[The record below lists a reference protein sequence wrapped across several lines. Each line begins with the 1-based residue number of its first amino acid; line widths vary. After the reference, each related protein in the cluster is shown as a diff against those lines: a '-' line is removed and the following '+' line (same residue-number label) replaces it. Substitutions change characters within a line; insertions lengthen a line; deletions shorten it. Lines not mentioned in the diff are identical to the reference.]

1 MLQTSHKRSGIHH
14 RVSRREIIAKGYGG
28 VKGIPVRSGAPFR
41 IEIADRMGYKWR
53 RNSYYARCQK
63 TAILAKVDSIV
74 FKVLITEK
82 CAMGNCAV
90 GYSVL
95 LLLSLVVGCSD
106 DIDPNTEAARQ
117 QQTNGWVAYDQK
129 DISAALLSFERAVN
143 LNPNLADAHNGL
155 GWSRLGMSQVSLVN
169 PQIVGKA
176 KESFEDAIRI
186 DPSNADAWVGLAN
199 TLFLRRGGDS
209 DFQAALL
216 ALENAFDAN
225 HRFLFRHDYRSASD
239 LHALKAACYFYLGK
253 NDLAKASVQTAI
265 NLESQNPSALS
276 LTRLLE

>member
-1 MLQTSHKRSGIHH
+1 
-14 RVSRREIIAKGYGG
+14 
-28 VKGIPVRSGAPFR
+28 
-41 IEIADRMGYKWR
+41 MGYKWR
-53 RNSYYARCQK
+53 RKPYCALREKIAISAKLDLTVFNMPVMAKYA
-63 TAILAKVDSIV
+63 
-74 FKVLITEK
+74 
-82 CAMGNCAV
+82 MNNYAV
-90 GYSVL
+90 VYSVL
-95 LLLSLVVGCSD
+95 LLFSLVIGCSD
-106 DIDPNTEAARQ
+106 DVDPNTEAARQ
-117 QQTNGWVAYDQK
+117 QQTNGWVAYDRK

-155 GWSRLGMSQVSLVN
+155 GWSRLGMSQVSVVN

-253 NDLAKASVQTAI
+253 KELAKASVQTAI
-265 NLESQNPSALS
+265 SLEPQNPSALS

>member
-1 MLQTSHKRSGIHH
+1 MS
-14 RVSRREIIAKGYGG
+14 
-28 VKGIPVRSGAPFR
+28 
-41 IEIADRMGYKWR
+41 
-53 RNSYYARCQK
+53 
-63 TAILAKVDSIV
+63 
-74 FKVLITEK
+74 
-82 CAMGNCAV
+82 NCAA

-95 LLLSLVVGCSD
+95 LLFSLIVGCAD
-106 DIDPNTEAARQ
+106 DVDPNTEAARQ
-117 QQTNGWVAYDQK
+117 QQTNGWAAYDQK
-129 DISAALLSFERAVN
+129 DVSAALLSFERAVN

-155 GWSRLGMSQVSLVN
+155 GWSRLGMSQVPAFN

-225 HRFLFRHDYRSASD
+225 HRFFFRHDYRSASD

-253 NDLAKASVQTAI
+253 KDLAKASVQTAI
-265 NLESQNPSALS
+265 SLEPQNPSALS

>member
-1 MLQTSHKRSGIHH
+1 MEAKIFLRTTPENCDLGEKLDLT
-14 RVSRREIIAKGYGG
+14 VSNMPVMAK
-28 VKGIPVRSGAPFR
+28 
-41 IEIADRMGYKWR
+41 
-53 RNSYYARCQK
+53 YA
-63 TAILAKVDSIV
+63 
-74 FKVLITEK
+74 
-82 CAMGNCAV
+82 MNNYAV
-90 GYSVL
+90 VYSVL
-95 LLLSLVVGCSD
+95 LLFSLVISCSD
-106 DIDPNTEAARQ
+106 DVDPNTEAARQ
-117 QQTNGWVAYDQK
+117 QQTNGWVAYDRK

-155 GWSRLGMSQVSLVN
+155 GWSRLGMSQVSVVN

-253 NDLAKASVQTAI
+253 KDLAKASVQTAI
-265 NLESQNPSALS
+265 SLDSRNLSVLS

>member
-1 MLQTSHKRSGIHH
+1 M
-14 RVSRREIIAKGYGG
+14 
-28 VKGIPVRSGAPFR
+28 
-41 IEIADRMGYKWR
+41 
-53 RNSYYARCQK
+53 RNSYYARRQK
-63 TAILAKVDSIV
+63 TAISAKVNSIV

-82 CAMGNCAV
+82 YAMCNYAV
-90 GYSVL
+90 GCSVL
-95 LLLSLVVGCSD
+95 LLFSLIVGCSD
-106 DIDPNTEAARQ
+106 DVDPNTEAARQ
-117 QQTNGWVAYDQK
+117 QQTNGWAAYDQK
-129 DISAALLSFERAVN
+129 DIAAALLSFERAVN

-155 GWSRLGMSQVSLVN
+155 GWSRLGMSQVSVVN

-199 TLFLRRGGDS
+199 TLFLRRGDDS

-225 HRFLFRHDYRSASD
+225 HQFLFRHDYHSASD

-253 NDLAKASVQTAI
+253 KDLAKASVQTAI
-265 NLESQNPSALS
+265 NLDSQNPSALS